1 MIELGSYRQ
10 YLDCRGH
17 GTPTI
22 VFDSGLGDAS
32 DVWGAIQMQAS
43 MFTRACMFD
52 RLGLGWSDDPQQPR
66 NAAQMA
72 RELRLLLAAAGE
84 KAPFLLVAH
93 SMAGYN
99 ARLFVSQNPK
109 DVTGVLLLDVA
120 HPDQNQRESQASNDD
135 RHDFIRRQI
144 WWARLAPFGITRIM
158 GHCKWSPQDCARSY
172 RTTVDE
178 FGPFNEISP
187 EQVRRAGNLG
197 NIPLVV
203 IAHDPELQIRDDPG
217 AVTRRDAAA
226 ELEMQKELGQLS
238 SRSCFLIAKGS
249 RHYVQDDRPDLVVGS
264 LKMLSSSDLGNET
277 QIPCAGILQH

>member
-1 MIELGSYRQ
+1 MVTAHQPSCLIVGLATHPMSGEPFK
-10 YLDCRGH
+10 CRH
-17 GTPTI
+17 RCSPEPACSI
-22 VFDSGLGDAS
+22 VWDSGGVMTHS
-32 DVWGAIQMQAS
+32 S
-43 MFTRACMFD
+43 RAMRRKWPANCACF
-52 RLGLGWSDDPQQPR
+52 WH
-66 NAAQMA
+66 
-72 RELRLLLAAAGE
+72 AAGE

-135 RHDFIRRQI
+135 RHDFIRRQV

-178 FGPFNEISP
+178 FGPFNDISP